1 MGMTITEKILARAAG
16 LDRVQPGQ
24 FLDCKVDQVA
34 SMDLQGKLVFNTL
47 GKLGTEQMF
56 DPARVAFTL
65 DHQSPAQTVAIADVH
80 AAIRGAAELME
91 EDMPEDRRRRFL
103 KNIRGESARI
113 QRIVER
119 LLELTSIEARRAL
132 NRIEPIETTGLV
144 EEAAEAVRSAYAAAG
159 VTLTVVDDVRVRFVG
174 ERFLLWQALVN
185 LLQNALDFSPLGGEV
200 TLLGELGVVERLLGT
215 VEISAAVLPVRVQE
229 QRIKPAVEI
238 VVMRDVMARAPA
250 RIELMEAAVEIAEQ
264 RLWPRPVRNL

>member
-1 MGMTITEKILARAAG
+1 LRDERPIAPPQSRAVEIAG
-16 LDRVQPGQ
+16 LTRA
-24 FLDCKVDQVA
+24 FEE
-34 SMDLQGKLVFNTL
+34 MRETL
-47 GKLGTEQMF
+47 AG
-56 DPARVAFTL
+56 RR
-65 DHQSPAQTVAIADVH
+65 H
-80 AAIRGAAELME
+80 AERYIQALAHEVKAPLTAIRGAAELME

-200 TLLGELGVVERLLGT
+200 TLHVVFARSRIDFVVEDRGSGVPDYALSQVFDRFYSLPRPRDERKSTGIGLALVREIARLHGGDATLENRSGGG
-215 VEISAAVLPVRVQE
+215 VRAVLW
-229 QRIKPAVEI
+229 VE
-238 VVMRDVMARAPA
+238 VKSDA
-250 RIELMEAAVEIAEQ
+250 
-264 RLWPRPVRNL
+264 